1 MARTVTAMT
10 NRERFFLKR
19 DEYDTMM
26 AIAKNIQG
34 LGTFC
39 PITAVGGKRP
49 PCKCKPDTQ
58 SSLILRD
65 CETCIQTFLNTES
78 KD

>member
-1 MARTVTAMT
+1 MK
-10 NRERFFLKR
+10 NRERYITKR
-19 DEYDTMM
+19 NEYDLMM
-26 AIAKNIQG
+26 TIAENIQE

-49 PCKCKPDTQ
+49 PCKCKHDTQ

-65 CETCIQTFLNTES
+65 CETCVQEFLNDEYTGR
-78 KD
+78 

>member
-1 MARTVTAMT
+1 MT
-10 NRERFFLKR
+10 NREKYFLKR

-26 AIAKNIQG
+26 VIAENIQE

-49 PCKCKPDTQ
+49 PCKHITQ
-58 SSLILRD
+58 SFTMMRD
-65 CETCIQTFLNTES
+65 CETCCQEFLNNEEAEP
-78 KD
+78 

>member
-1 MARTVTAMT
+1 MT
-10 NRERFFLKR
+10 NREKYITKR
-19 DEYDTMM
+19 DEYDLMM

-39 PITAVGGKRP
+39 PIKAISGKRP

-65 CETCIQTFLNTES
+65 CETCVQDWLNES

>member
-1 MARTVTAMT
+1 MT
-10 NRERFFLKR
+10 NREKYITKR
-19 DEYDTMM
+19 DEYDLMM
-26 AIAKNIQG
+26 TIAENIQE

-65 CETCIQTFLNTES
+65 CETCCQDWLNE
-78 KD
+78 KGEGQ

>member
-1 MARTVTAMT
+1 MT
-10 NRERFFLKR
+10 NREKYFLKR

-26 AIAKNIQG
+26 AIAENIQG

-39 PITAVGGKRP
+39 PIKAVSGKRP
-49 PCKCKPDTQ
+49 PCKHITQ
-58 SSLILRD
+58 SFTMMRD
-65 CETCIQTFLNTES
+65 CETCVQTFLNDES